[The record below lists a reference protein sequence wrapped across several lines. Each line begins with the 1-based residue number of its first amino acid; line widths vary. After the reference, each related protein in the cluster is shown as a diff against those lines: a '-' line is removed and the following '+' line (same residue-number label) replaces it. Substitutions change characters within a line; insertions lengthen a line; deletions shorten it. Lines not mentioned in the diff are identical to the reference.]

1 MEREIVYLNVK
12 TRRLH
17 TYCEK
22 IEYITSKTG
31 EKLIQ
36 KIEDSDQIV
45 SDAFI
50 RSQRYTKE
58 VILM

>member
-1 MEREIVYLNVK
+1 MEREIVYIDVR
-12 TRRLH
+12 TRRLY

-22 IEYITSKTG
+22 IKYVTSKTG
-31 EKLIQ
+31 EKQIQ
-36 KIEDSDQIV
+36 KIADSNQII

-58 VILM
+58 VR